1 MSKQSSDSKRPTH
14 GIYQVHG
21 EGDKARWTKIGAAW
35 LHKDTKGAN
44 MQFDALP
51 LTGRV
56 VMRELTEQ
64 DATGQSDATGN
75 GGQK

>member
-1 MSKQSSDSKRPTH
+1 MSKEKSESKRPTH
-14 GIYQVHG
+14 GVYQVNG

-35 LHKDTKGAN
+35 LHKDSKGAN
-44 MQFDALP
+44 LHFDALP

-56 VMRELTEQ
+56 VLRELTEQ
-64 DATGQSDATGN
+64 EGEQQVAQ